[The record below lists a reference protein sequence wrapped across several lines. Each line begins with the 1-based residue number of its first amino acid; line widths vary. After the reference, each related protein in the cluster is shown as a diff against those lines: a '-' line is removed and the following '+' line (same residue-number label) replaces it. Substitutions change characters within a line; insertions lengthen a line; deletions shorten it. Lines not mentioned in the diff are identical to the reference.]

1 MANPDE
7 IVDQIASFAI
17 FADLATPQLQRVA
30 HTFEERWYAEG
41 ERVLRQGLTGS
52 AFHVILE
59 GEATVVI
66 DGTERA
72 TLARGDFFGEVSILL
87 GEPPVADV
95 VAKRAMRCLVLAGP
109 QVQPFLLD
117 NPPVMY
123 RMLQAQARRLRIAT
137 RWRS

>member
-1 MANPDE
+1 MANSDE
-7 IVDQIASFAI
+7 IVDQISSFAL
-17 FADLATPQLQRVA
+17 FADLQTPQLERVA

-87 GEPPVADV
+87 GEPPVAD
-95 VAKRAMRCLVLAGP
+95 LVLAGP
-109 QVQPFLLD
+109 EVQPFLIAH
-117 NPPVMY
+117 PPVMY
-123 RMLQAQARRLRIAT
+123 RMLQAQARRLRIAN

>member
-1 MANPDE
+1 MANSDE
-7 IVDQIASFAI
+7 IVDQISSFAL
-17 FADLATPQLQRVA
+17 FADLQTPQLQRVA

-87 GEPPVADV
+87 GEPPVADI
-95 VAKRAMRCLVLAGP
+95 VAKRALRCLVLAGP
-109 QVQPFLLD
+109 QVQAFLVD
-117 NPPVMY
+117 HPPVMY
-123 RMLQAQARRLRIAT
+123 RMLQAQARRLRIAN